1 MKKIITL
8 SVMLFVG
15 IATFAQQ
22 KPTITPATPVTPNP
36 EVQKPID
43 PNAPVMLLQDE
54 TIDYGD
60 VVKNADGL
68 RIFKFKNTG
77 KSPLKLVNVQSSC
90 GCTVPSYPKEDIMP
104 GQSSQIEVK
113 YNTANPGRFS
123 KSITV
128 TTNGNPE
135 KVVLRIKGNVIDPD
149 APAPVEQP
157 KSMLSNQK

>member
-1 MKKIITL
+1 MKKLITL
-8 SVMLFVG
+8 TFVSLL
-15 IATFAQQ
+15 AFNAFAQQ
-22 KPTITPATPVTPNP
+22 KPAVVAAPPAP
-36 EVQKPID
+36 EAVKIID
-43 PNAPVMLLQDE
+43 PNAAVMTLEQE
-54 TIDYGD
+54 TVDYGD
-60 VVKNADGL
+60 IMKNADGL
-68 RIFKFKNTG
+68 RVFKFKNTG

-104 GQSSQIEVK
+104 GETSKIEVK
-113 YNTANPGRFS
+113 YNTANPGRFT

-157 KSMLSNQK
+157 KSMLSGQK